1 MTNECLQVQVSALVT
16 FDLDSYLKLL
26 FAFSVHGILIYLELF
41 TRQSYSFDCTWRIDS
56 TTNVYQGVCQGQC
69 EAMRI

>member
-26 FAFSVHGILIYLELF
+26 FAFSVHGILIYLELSLGSHIALTALGGLTQRPMF
-41 TRQSYSFDCTWRIDS
+41 IKVCARDS
-56 TTNVYQGVCQGQC
+56 VKQ
-69 EAMRI
+69 